1 MEYNQNF
8 LTNQIINEK
17 ENKNQN
23 MTKIKGTKSFVYIK
37 GNKTKS
43 NFNIKNYNTVKNIE
57 NNYPFNSSNGT
68 NKIQNTSQLYI
79 NNCDNVEMFDE
90 PKKLYNNKLTL
101 KAQSA
106 FFNKNKSNENSNKKD
121 NYNEKLIDN
130 EHEIPLDNKDK
141 GNISMFEKDVFH
153 ENKYQYNNNNP
164 NNSFC
169 VSINNNYNYNFS
181 LNNYNNKEDINWE
194 KKLEIIKEQKR
205 RMNKE
210 FRYYF
215 INNNNNE
222 NNQIEINKGENE
234 HFKIKKMNST
244 QFSND
249 KNKYDNYLIS
259 FLKPFNNM
267 NYDQF
272 NEINNNYIN
281 GNINGADYKNN
292 YKLEENEFKGRI
304 KEFNDYD
311 NNNENL
317 IDDKFT
323 FNVKKNN
330 ISDNNNELC
339 ELEIPAQNNNSSGYF
354 DEKTAQFPDVIN
366 NNNKNN
372 SIDNNINTNEI
383 KDNKYINK
391 NKIDN
396 NKIYTKGRYDYLLL
410 LKNKDIINN
419 NMINTENSYNKEKE
433 ESLNKSNK
441 NEIINGKTFTYKKNK
456 NLNIGLSS
464 PIKPKKLFKDDIKIP
479 EKKIYYTNNNI
490 EEIKLNLKE
499 KRKKHI
505 EKDKNL
511 SFDNLSIKNRNNI
524 NSNFNENIFNKTTID
539 FSNND
544 NSMYNSEN
552 NNLNDSSV
560 YSKPY
565 KRKFFYQTYNDRMI
579 NEAYNKISKNNTFV
593 NIKKNIKLKKEKFDL
608 KNNFIGNKL
617 YHINSFIVYQKRI
630 DKKIQ
635 TKNKIEKNNNVLSK
649 VKSNEKKM
657 SNINK
662 SNKKDSI
669 INCKNRENIK
679 KNINNKIFCKTNTK
693 ADLFLKKN
701 INKKNYLKN
710 SNINKNKFMSNNYLT
725 PKKKN
730 KPFINKINNIK
741 IKVCHSKECRF
752 IKYYNYFMKIPK
764 NNQINNSVT
773 KKNIIISKVNT
784 IHKNEK
790 ISICYFTKKN
800 IYKNIIKLPK
810 KSICYFFIDRK
821 NMYNNNKNENNLNN
835 ILPNDNIINE
845 KKEQENKNEKN
856 IKINSNKINNDY
868 FLENINIMARK
879 LTELF
884 NKKNNERMKLNFN
897 EENNA
902 KNNLRKCKTYNY
914 KSKIKELLSNEDLNN
929 NNYDSQKKN
938 FIIELNDIKTE
949 NLQKE
954 NNNNIIEEEPISSV
968 SQNNYKKKRRRLG
981 ARIEE
986 DENTIK
992 NDFIA
997 NDNKNYLNNLN
1008 NVLIEALKEDLKK
1021 YYENNNNNN
1030 YDNSEIKLLLSQNGF
1045 NEIIKIIIKIYID
1058 ELEEGKNK
1066 DLSYYYLYIK
1076 DIIKILKQ
1084 NEEKPYEI
1092 KTILRDICYICDL
1105 NKILYEILGHIL
1117 FELIEE
1123 KIYFIED
1130 LIDLIIKE
1138 KDLQNT
1144 IINIIKYVIL
1154 SSGNKM
1160 KNYYN
1165 DFKALFKDN
1174 IFFNKYIENDL
1185 IIKNLCK

>member
-1 MEYNQNF
+1 M
-8 LTNQIINEK
+8 
-17 ENKNQN
+17 
-23 MTKIKGTKSFVYIK
+23 
-37 GNKTKS
+37 
-43 NFNIKNYNTVKNIE
+43 
-57 NNYPFNSSNGT
+57 
-68 NKIQNTSQLYI
+68 
-79 NNCDNVEMFDE
+79 
-90 PKKLYNNKLTL
+90 
-101 KAQSA
+101 
-106 FFNKNKSNENSNKKD
+106 
-121 NYNEKLIDN
+121 
-130 EHEIPLDNKDK
+130 
-141 GNISMFEKDVFH
+141 
-153 ENKYQYNNNNP
+153 
-164 NNSFC
+164 
-169 VSINNNYNYNFS
+169 
-181 LNNYNNKEDINWE
+181 
-194 KKLEIIKEQKR
+194 
-205 RMNKE
+205 
-210 FRYYF
+210 
-215 INNNNNE
+215 
-222 NNQIEINKGENE
+222 
-234 HFKIKKMNST
+234 
-244 QFSND
+244 
-249 KNKYDNYLIS
+249 
-259 FLKPFNNM
+259 
-267 NYDQF
+267 
-272 NEINNNYIN
+272 
-281 GNINGADYKNN
+281 
-292 YKLEENEFKGRI
+292 
-304 KEFNDYD
+304 
-311 NNNENL
+311 
-317 IDDKFT
+317 
-323 FNVKKNN
+323 
-330 ISDNNNELC
+330 
-339 ELEIPAQNNNSSGYF
+339 
-354 DEKTAQFPDVIN
+354 
-366 NNNKNN
+366 
-372 SIDNNINTNEI
+372 
-383 KDNKYINK
+383 
-391 NKIDN
+391 
-396 NKIYTKGRYDYLLL
+396 
-410 LKNKDIINN
+410 
-419 NMINTENSYNKEKE
+419 
-433 ESLNKSNK
+433 
-441 NEIINGKTFTYKKNK
+441 
-456 NLNIGLSS
+456 
-464 PIKPKKLFKDDIKIP
+464 
-479 EKKIYYTNNNI
+479 
-490 EEIKLNLKE
+490 
-499 KRKKHI
+499 
-505 EKDKNL
+505 
-511 SFDNLSIKNRNNI
+511 
-524 NSNFNENIFNKTTID
+524 
-539 FSNND
+539 
-544 NSMYNSEN
+544 
-552 NNLNDSSV
+552 
-560 YSKPY
+560 
-565 KRKFFYQTYNDRMI
+565 
-579 NEAYNKISKNNTFV
+579 
-593 NIKKNIKLKKEKFDL
+593 

-630 DKKIQ
+630 DRKNQ

-669 INCKNRENIK
+669 INSKNRENIK
-679 KNINNKIFCKTNTK
+679 KNINDKIFCKTNTK
-693 ADLFLKKN
+693 ADIFLKKN

-856 IKINSNKINNDY
+856 IKNNSNKINNDY
-868 FLENINIMARK
+868 FIENINIMARK

-929 NNYDSQKKN
+929 NNFNSQKKN
-938 FIIELNDIKTE
+938 FNIELNDIKNE

-954 NNNNIIEEEPISSV
+954 NNNDIIEEEPISSV

-992 NDFIA
+992 NDFIT

-1008 NVLIEALKEDLKK
+1008 NVVIEALKEDLKK